1 MPSKQPTAYKPP
13 WNTFN
18 ENSRVKIPAILH
30 LIRLGYQYLSLSQN
44 VWDKSTN
51 IFTDIFNESLKR
63 LNPDITE
70 RGLHDAFTEVSMA
83 LDNEDLGKR
92 FYEMLTSPTPRIK
105 YVDFEDFENNSFH
118 VVTELPCIKDNEE
131 FRPDITLLINGMP
144 LAFIEVK
151 KPNNRD
157 GILAERERMNVRF
170 RNPKFR
176 RFINMSQILVFS
188 NNMEYDRNDTIEPLQ
203 GAYYAASSY
212 RETKFNFFREEDDY
226 ANFPID
232 DLNENDVHLVL
243 KDTNNV
249 VIKSSPEFAENLNS
263 TSPTNR
269 VLTSLFS
276 KSRFRDF
283 LLYGIAYVHTNLG
296 WEKHIMRYPQ
306 FFATKAIERKLE
318 EGVKKGIIWHTQGS
332 GKTALA
338 YYNVRYLIDYYK
350 KKNIVPKFYFVVDRI
365 DLAEQ
370 ATSEFENRGLTV
382 KQVQSKEGFRASIA
396 QQAAVNNDSGK
407 PEMTVVNIQ
416 KFKDDSR
423 ATRSDNY
430 DLNVQRIFFLDEVH
444 RSYNPTG
451 SFLANLLNADKE
463 AIFIGLTGT
472 PLIRND
478 RKSRDIFGD
487 YIHKYYY
494 NSSIADGYTLRLIRE
509 EIETTYKAKLK
520 KTLEDIQVLQRDIKR
535 EQVYAH
541 KNFVEPMLDYIIE
554 DLLKSRIRLGDYT
567 IGAMVVCDSSAQARM
582 MYECCLSRHCG
593 LDPQSP
599 DVTGDSDFRQN
610 DGLLMAAEPKIGIK
624 LANTFSAALIL
635 HDEGTKDDRKA
646 KTINFKHGTVDI
658 LFVYNMLLTGFDA
671 HRLKKLYLGRVIKD
685 HNLLQTLTRVN
696 RPYNKHKY
704 GYVVDFA
711 DISKEFDKTNRAYFD
726 ELQNELGDDLQ
737 YYDNLFKKP
746 EEIAA
751 EINSIKEIL
760 WQYNTNNAERFS
772 KQISEISDRK
782 IILELKNALQS
793 ARELYNIIRVQGD
806 FDLLDTVKFD
816 FQKVNA
822 LLSETENH
830 LALLNQKEQLEN
842 ATDTT
847 NLLNVAMEDII
858 FMFRKI
864 KEDELVLA
872 GKLKDILRIT
882 REEFQHNFDPKD
894 PEFVNLYEALRQIFD
909 KKNLD
914 EITQEVMNENID
926 SLNRIYEQIQELNRR
941 NRLLQE
947 KYTNDKKY
955 ARIHKRLKERELKD
969 RGDVL
974 INEILIEVK
983 HDVDDIVLK
992 NNNILNNENYFKEEM
1007 NKIIY
1012 NRFSRLNPNLD
1023 YTAIINISKCI
1034 SDEYINE
1041 FYGNAA

>member
-1 MPSKQPTAYKPP
+1 MSNM
-13 WNTFN
+13 NTFN
-18 ENSRVKIPAILH
+18 ENSRVKIPAILY
-30 LIRLGYQYLSLSQN
+30 LIRLGYQYLSLSQS

-70 RGLHDAFTEVSMA
+70 RGLNDAFMDVSMA

-105 YVDFEDFENNSFH
+105 YIDFENFQNNSFH
-118 VVTELPCIKDNEE
+118 VVTELSCIKDNEE

-157 GILAERERMNVRF
+157 GILAERERMKKRF
-170 RNPKFR
+170 RNTKFR
-176 RFINMSQILVFS
+176 RFINMSQFLVFS
-188 NNMEYDRNDTIEPLQ
+188 NNMEYDRNDTVEPLQ

-212 RETKFNFFREEDDY
+212 QEAKFNFFREEDDY
-226 ANFPID
+226 AGFPLD
-232 DLNENDVHLVL
+232 DLNENDVHFVL

-249 VIKSSPEFAENLNS
+249 VIKSSPEFAENLNG

-276 KSRFRDF
+276 KSRLRDF
-283 LLYGIAYVHTNLG
+283 LLYGIAYVHTSIG

-306 FFATKAIERKLE
+306 FFATKAIERTLE
-318 EGVKKGIIWHTQGS
+318 SGIKKGIIWHTQGS

-382 KQVQSKEGFRASIA
+382 KQVQSKEGFKDSIA
-396 QQAAVNNDSGK
+396 QQAVLDNDSGK

-416 KFKDDSR
+416 KFKDDSH
-423 ATRSDNY
+423 ATRSNNY
-430 DLNVQRIFFLDEVH
+430 NLNVQRIFFLDEVH

-463 AIFIGLTGT
+463 AVFIGLTGT

-520 KTLEDIQVLQRDIKR
+520 KTLENIQVLQRDIKR

-554 DLLKSRIRLGDYT
+554 DLLKSRTRLGDDT

-582 MYECCLSRHCG
+582 MYECCLNRDTSAS
-593 LDPQSP
+593 LS
-599 DVTGDSDFRQN
+599 TGFNKIKEINKIGDQYEYS
-610 DGLLMAAEPKIGIK
+610 LAAEPKTSMK
-624 LANTFSAALIL
+624 LADTFSAALIL

-646 KTINFKHGTVDI
+646 KTTNFKHGTVDI

-696 RPYNKHKY
+696 RPYKKHKY

-760 WQYNTNNAERFS
+760 WQYNTDNAEIFS

-806 FDLLDTVKFD
+806 FDLLDAVKFD

-822 LLSETENH
+822 LLNETENH

-894 PEFVNLYEALRQIFD
+894 PEFVSLYEALRKVFD

-974 INEILIEVK
+974 INEILLEVK
-983 HDVDDIVLK
+983 RDVDDIVLRK
-992 NNNILNNENYFKEEM
+992 NDILNNESYFKGEL

-1023 YTAIINISKCI
+1023 YTAIVNISKCI
-1034 SDEYINE
+1034 SEEYINE